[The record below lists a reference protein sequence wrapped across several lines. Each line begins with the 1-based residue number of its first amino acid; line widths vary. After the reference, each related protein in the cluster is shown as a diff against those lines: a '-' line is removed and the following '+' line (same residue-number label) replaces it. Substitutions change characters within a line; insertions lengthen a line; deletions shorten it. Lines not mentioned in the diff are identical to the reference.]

1 MPTPIV
7 SPRPPAQRRRIA
19 VFAVLF
25 ASLSIANF
33 VADTAESIPKDHDP
47 VAGSAFKRCHDGKSL
62 TQDHLQGDWQV
73 LWDDAR
79 PAGQAPS
86 QTPSQTLNQTL
97 DQTQTRPEPLKFSPN
112 AEHPDSLMGELAQG
126 GRKVL
131 LAGDFEDG
139 QLVLEE
145 SLDGQRI
152 SATWTAQ
159 VKAGSCGTA
168 FVGTWVAQDGERAT
182 AVTGAA
188 TSALRKPR
196 TFVMR
201 RAGGW

>member
-1 MPTPIV
+1 MPAPILP
-7 SPRPPAQRRRIA
+7 PRPQTQRRRIA
-19 VFAVLF
+19 VFAALF

-62 TQDHLQGDWQV
+62 TQDHLQGEWQV

-79 PAGQAPS
+79 PAGQAQS
-86 QTPSQTLNQTL
+86 QASNKSPSQTLNQT
-97 DQTQTRPEPLKFSPN
+97 QTQPEPLKFSPN

-168 FVGTWVAQDGERAT
+168 FVGTRVAQDGEGAT
-182 AVTGAA
+182 AVTGTA
-188 TSALRKPR
+188 TAALRKPR

>member
-1 MPTPIV
+1 M
-7 SPRPPAQRRRIA
+7 
-19 VFAVLF
+19 FAVLF

-62 TQDHLQGDWQV
+62 TQDHLQGEWQV
-73 LWDDAR
+73 LWQDR
-79 PAGQAPS
+79 PQDKA
-86 QTPSQTLNQTL
+86 
-97 DQTQTRPEPLKFSPN
+97 RPEPLKFSPN
-112 AEHPDSLMGELAQG
+112 AEHLDSLMGELEQG

-145 SLDGQRI
+145 SPDGKRI

-168 FVGTWVAQDGERAT
+168 FVGTRVVQDADEGT
-182 AVTGAA
+182 DTA
-188 TSALRKPR
+188 TSAERNPRPFLLRRIVTPNKLTRPSALPFR
-196 TFVMR
+196 
-201 RAGGW
+201 